1 MVVYGALDPPP
12 LLMLLLAVA
21 VGDSDARLPCAC
33 GGGGIEGVGG
43 DTEGVEGETEVGA
56 LHMLS
61 TVQNTRHV
69 PNMYLSICMC
79 MYI

>member
-1 MVVYGALDPPP
+1 
-12 LLMLLLAVA
+12 MLLLEVA

-33 GGGGIEGVGG
+33 GGGEIEGVRE

-56 LHMLS
+56 LHMQS

-69 PNMYLSICMC
+69 PNMYLPICMY